1 MQKRPKLSKAI
12 KFFVFKYFYWTKDEL
27 RTFCQENKIPT
38 QGDKMELSARIEYDL
53 LFPG

>member
-12 KFFVFKYFYWTKDEL
+12 KFFVFKYFYSTEDEL
-27 RTFCQENKIPT
+27 MTFFQENKIPT